1 MRTWLRTVTAAL
13 TMIVVFTVLGG
24 VVSAHHGR
32 AGYTEDGI
40 VTGIVTSMTWRNPH
54 TFVNFDVTGEDGNIV
69 HWVGELSSP
78 QTMMAAGVSR
88 NTLKPG
94 DEITVGGRTGGVGEA
109 PVLLVRWI
117 TRDGASVI
125 GDPDSDESFTS
136 NTR

>member
-1 MRTWLRTVTAAL
+1 MRTWLRLATAAF
-13 TMIVVFTVLGG
+13 TMVVVFTVLDG

-32 AGYTEDGI
+32 AGYTEEST
-40 VTGIVTSMTWRNPH
+40 VTGIVTSVIWRNPH
-54 TFVNFDVTGEDGNIV
+54 TFVNFDVKGAEGNIV

-88 NTLKPG
+88 NTLKAG
-94 DEITVGGRTGGVGEA
+94 DEITVGGRTGGVAQA

-117 TRDGASVI
+117 TRDGAAVI
-125 GDPDSDESFTS
+125 GDADSDESFTS

>member
-1 MRTWLRTVTAAL
+1 VRTWLRKATAAL
-13 TMIVVFTVLGG
+13 TMIVVLTVFGG

-32 AGYTEDGI
+32 AGYTEDGT

-54 TFVNFDVTGEDGNIV
+54 TFVNFDVKGEAGNIV